1 MIYHTFFISILLF
14 TITKSQS
21 NDYDYEQ
28 HLFIEYLTKYKIVYD
43 THEDFENNFKLFLQQ
58 YDKSGFDIED
68 FLGIKAKKKINLF
81 ASYKKKDSRRLAT
94 DDSEILPD
102 YFSWNDSLA
111 LNDIQNQGKCG
122 ACSVFSVMSI
132 METYYYNKFKEKK
145 KFSEQGVI
153 DCFIV
158 NGDIC
163 EKGGNVFYVYDFI
176 KNYHP
181 MLEEDYPYISED
193 KTSITQFCKYNI
205 SKTVNITK
213 PILYYIQQNPQTGY
227 ADAYTIA
234 TYIYNYG
241 PVVVEV
247 NGECTNF
254 AYHFTNPK
262 YVISEDD
269 YCDST
274 DLNHAVV
281 IVGWGFSTTGKL
293 LYIFKFKPVD

>member
-1 MIYHTFFISILLF
+1 
-14 TITKSQS
+14 
-21 NDYDYEQ
+21 
-28 HLFIEYLTKYKIVYD
+28 
-43 THEDFENNFKLFLQQ
+43 
-58 YDKSGFDIED
+58 
-68 FLGIKAKKKINLF
+68 
-81 ASYKKKDSRRLAT
+81 
-94 DDSEILPD
+94 
-102 YFSWNDSLA
+102 
-111 LNDIQNQGKCG
+111 
-122 ACSVFSVMSI
+122 
-132 METYYYNKFKEKK
+132 
-145 KFSEQGVI
+145 
-153 DCFIV
+153 
-158 NGDIC
+158 
-163 EKGGNVFYVYDFI
+163 
-176 KNYHP
+176 

-247 NGECTNF
+247 NGECKNF

-274 DLNHAVV
+274 DLNHGVV

-293 LYIFKFKPVD
+293 YWIVRNSWGETWGDKGYAYIRGGTNSFGIETIPFFVADEIKNEEGIENGQEKECYCKELYLLQNYLSYIFILFILLN